1 MLNPVPRRV
10 SRRWLL
16 GMTGSSLLLAACG
29 GPAASP
35 TAAPATTAAKP
46 AAATTAP
53 AAATPAATTAAAA
66 KPTTAAQPTTAAA
79 AQPTAAAAGKPAAG
93 AATGEIVIARGG
105 NLRGVDPHAVVGLY
119 EGELLGHIYESL
131 VRFKPGTIEPEGV
144 LAEKWEQSPDGKVW
158 TFFMKKGIKFQN
170 GEDVTADA
178 VRKTYERVFTQT
190 EGNAYNQI
198 KGKMELE
205 NLVVK
210 DPYTVQITMS
220 APVPSIA
227 LVPPAFASVISP
239 KAMKDDP
246 EKFWEKPG
254 AGSGPWQ
261 LVSWSRDHLEAE
273 AWSGYREPSANLI
286 KKIRYKVI
294 LEDATKLA
302 SLKTGESHAIDQV
315 PIEQVPTLEK
325 EANFTILRAKT
336 TDGMHLNLN
345 TGKEPFSRAKARE
358 AAMYAVDRDALV
370 KTILGGAAE
379 VISQPAPVGFLGHN
393 PNLKPYA
400 YDPAKSLALLK
411 EAGLTPP
418 VKVTL
423 IQPNAWFPKVI
434 EVPQAIAAMMR
445 EAGFDVDVQVMEGGA
460 FTEARR
466 GSKYDL
472 AFMQLGYGSDPDA
485 SVYTGRVLNDYWGTQ
500 YEKLPEA
507 KPVLDKIVA
516 ARGELDAKKRDML
529 YQEIEAALYKDGPRV
544 LLYRNVYV
552 WGLSPKVKNMTVWES
567 TYHLRGATVQ

>member
-1 MLNPVPRRV
+1 MSNSRQRRV
-10 SRRWLL
+10 SRRWFL
-16 GMTGSSLLLAACG
+16 GLTGSGLLLAACG
-29 GPAASP
+29 APAASP
-35 TAAPATTAAKP
+35 TSAP

-53 AAATPAATTAAAA
+53 APKTEATKPAAAATPAPAATTAAAA
-66 KPTTAAQPTTAAA
+66 KPTTAAAATTAPAA
-79 AQPTAAAAGKPAAG
+79 KPAAG
-93 AATGEIVIARGG
+93 GSAAEIVIVRGG
-105 NLRGVDPHAVVGLY
+105 NLRGVDPHGVVGLY

-131 VRFKPGTIEPEGV
+131 VRFKPGTIEPEGI
-144 LAEKWEQSPDGKVW
+144 LAEKWEQSSDGKVW
-158 TFFMKKGIKFQN
+158 TFMLRKGIKFQN
-170 GEDVTADA
+170 GEDVTADS

-198 KGKMELE
+198 KGKMELA

-220 APVPSIA
+220 SAVPSIA
-227 LVPPAFASVISP
+227 LVPPAFAPIISP
-239 KAMKDDP
+239 KAMEADP
-246 EKFWEKPG
+246 QKFWEKPG

-273 AWSGYREPSANLI
+273 AWSGYRDPSVNLI
-286 KKIRYKVI
+286 KKLRYKVV
-294 LEDATKLA
+294 LEDATKMA
-302 SLKTGESHAIDQV
+302 ALKRGEAHAVDQV
-315 PIEQVPTLEK
+315 PVEQVASFEQDSK
-325 EANFTILRAKT
+325 FKILRAKT
-336 TDGMHLNLN
+336 TDAMHLNLN
-345 TGKEPFSRAKARE
+345 TSKEPFKHPKARE
-358 AAMYAVDRDALV
+358 AAMYAVDREALV

-379 VISQPAPVGFLGHN
+379 VISQPAPQGFLGHN
-393 PNLKPYA
+393 PELKAFP
-400 YDPAKSLALLK
+400 YDPKKSLQLLQ
-411 EAGLTPP
+411 EAGLKTP

-445 EAGFDVDVQVMEGGA
+445 EAGFEVELQVMEGGA

-472 AFMQLGYGSDPDA
+472 AFMQFGYGSDPDA

-516 ARGELDAKKRDML
+516 ARGELDAKKRDQL

-544 LLYRNVYV
+544 ILYRNTYI
-552 WGLSPKVKNMTVWES
+552 WGIQEKVKNMTVWES
-567 TYHLRGATVQ
+567 TYHLRGATISG